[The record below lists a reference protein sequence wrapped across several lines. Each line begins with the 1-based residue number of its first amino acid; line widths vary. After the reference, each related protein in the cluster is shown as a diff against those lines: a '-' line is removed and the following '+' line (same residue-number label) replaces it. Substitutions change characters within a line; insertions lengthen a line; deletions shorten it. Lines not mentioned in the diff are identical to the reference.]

1 MFDLDA
7 MSRWDEVLDDL
18 THHDATPE
26 NAELQE
32 AASKQDEAPL
42 RELED
47 A

>member
-7 MSRWDEVLDDL
+7 MSRWDEVLEEL

-32 AASKQDEAPL
+32 AASPEVEAPL

>member
-7 MSRWDEVLDDL
+7 MCSWDEALRDL
-18 THHDATPE
+18 EHHDSKPE
-26 NAELQE
+26 QAELQE
-32 AASKQDEAPL
+32 APAKEKAPL